1 MCPECHF
8 FVSESVVY
16 LRIVGVFQCG
26 LQGLHGDDR
35 PRGLALGAS
44 HSYTIEKVGEAEDC
58 FGIRFSMVVF
68 RDEDRFKVFEATAA
82 NKLTPSSHLSK
93 SILECAKR
101 MQDKITT

>member
-1 MCPECHF
+1 MAF
-8 FVSESVVY
+8 FSAGY
-16 LRIVGVFQCG
+16 KVFTATTG
-26 LQGLHGDDR
+26 PGDLLWV
-35 PRGLALGAS
+35 PAN
-44 HSYTIEKVGEAEDC
+44 SYTIETVGEAEDC

-101 MQDKITT
+101 MQDKNTT

>member
-1 MCPECHF
+1 MGPAAKMCPECHF

-35 PRGLALGAS
+35 PRGLALGE
-44 HSYTIEKVGEAEDC
+44 TVGEAEDC